1 MKRKLYLPIL
11 LGTMLMTVCNHL
23 LFAQIQTRSVHVFVD
38 SAFVRNDSSLLL
50 LRDGSN
56 VGLKLQ
62 QQGSVIAR
70 YLKAFEKENYNEIG
84 FGRIIALNRN
94 AALLYMGKGIGQK
107 QRPILKDD
115 LVKFDYRP
123 ATAGAIFTELAARGI
138 IFTDISKKP
147 HYSLPG
153 IIQMPRGIHED
164 SLIKQMIAELKET
177 VEMIRPSTDSSS
189 SLMKPLPAG
198 RYKGRT
204 VIDIMDNATPQDVRE
219 YIYFVLSYP
228 GKYMGYY
235 YKFNETFATWA
246 LNEAPSGSWEY
257 MLQWQQL
264 QHTPDQLQKWLR
276 QKSAVLRKEKL
287 TGMFFD
293 EAVSY
298 SKEDKNDSALLMI
311 KAGLNIAQVI
321 NDTLGKA
328 SLWQA
333 WAQIYQDNEQYAEAI
348 RCTDS
353 TLHYA
358 SMATNHAY
366 LFAAYFKKAY
376 CLYKSSNYTQGKKV
390 LADAEKQLYSYAGK
404 MKTNDS
410 LDHWRKRYE
419 YEGWIDYSAG
429 NYEQAMKN
437 MRKAIAVNQQL
448 VSASATE
455 NIASDYWYVGRIYK
469 EQGFYDKSL
478 KAYDSAYTMYAQ
490 LNSDYSMAYT
500 QNDIGRVYYSMGKYA
515 ESKRYHQL
523 AYAAM
528 LRLEKWD
535 NAGYAKSMLA
545 SNLEME
551 DSIAA
556 SIDAHNTSIDLRRK
570 ANNKDGQA
578 FSWKKLGKLY
588 ERVGQKAAAL
598 QAYDSAA
605 HFYAAIGDTSQQAQN
620 LLNLGQVYEND
631 KDFRKAR
638 LYYERAADVL
648 KRLQS
653 KSGYIDALFK
663 LGSVTWTIDS
673 VASEKYYTACLQ
685 ESKIVND
692 RVNQLYSMVNLSA
705 LAGRRNDFVT
715 AEKWMQEALPLALAT
730 KDPAM
735 EAKCYENIGGLAES
749 RLKVADAFYFYR
761 KASQIYD
768 TLDKPKY
775 LRSQLRLANLMVSSG
790 KADSAA
796 IINKAVIAQAAK
808 SGYSLEQGDALIAL
822 AFQYTLQARYTEGLA
837 LSDSAERV
845 YALSGNNNSRA
856 AVLGSKALQHMGMGN
871 YEASIRSFAL
881 ADSIYSIEKNEW
893 DRSIVANNT
902 GVVYTHQ
909 GAYQTAITYFSKA
922 LQLRPYKSDDESSI
936 RSRANMAECYM
947 YLKRN
952 DSALAILQ
960 PLYPIA
966 RKEQLSR
973 LSGSMAMTMSRIYI
987 IEQQPDK
994 ALPMAQAAYDD
1005 ASKNGIPD
1013 AQAEALML
1021 LGVLNRGSNNTKALQ
1036 YLQQATALSEKYN
1049 MLTIGWEAYYEL
1061 GENYYAQKDF
1071 PNAIAAFK
1079 KAADLIDKNSNNIFG
1094 GEDARKTYQSSGKK
1108 PELYTRLISALTA
1121 TGATEEAW
1129 AFAQKTQQEAVK
1141 DLLGSLSAD
1150 ASNADKAAALQ
1161 KLLDLQQKRSGID
1174 KSIQQLQADAKGN
1187 NAAQLKTLQQTREIL
1202 EKEYLNYVTDLVK
1215 TYPDIDGYF
1224 SKNVNPEDFK
1234 DIKEN
1239 IPDDVA
1245 IVLYLLNGKQLLIFT
1260 ATNKKI
1266 AVKEQLLT
1274 ADLEPMVDQYIA
1286 TLSNPAKTASG
1297 KPLVLRSTI
1306 KKKLTPPANAK
1317 PFAEQSDALYQLLIA
1332 PIEADIK
1339 NYQSLCI
1346 IPNGKLSNL
1355 PFQCIGKKTDDGNV
1369 RYLIEDHGVFY
1380 TNKLTVFLKA
1390 GRKDKS
1396 LASFTGFGNPD
1407 KSLNSAGK
1415 EVEAIGKMLNTTN
1428 IFLQDYATESKAK
1441 QSLEQT
1447 KYIHFATHGVLN
1459 YTDFSSSYLKMANV
1473 KDGGEDGELRID
1485 EIKSLSI
1492 NGCELVTLSAC
1503 ETAVNQ
1509 ELKKG
1514 WYISPA
1520 NAFLVSSVRSVVASL
1535 WAVDDEATN
1544 ILMQAFYQNLQTM
1557 DKQEALR
1564 KAQAT
1569 LSATPGFEHPFYW
1582 GAFVLYGD
1590 WR

>member
-1 MKRKLYLPIL
+1 MRKKLFWL
-11 LGTMLMTVCNHL
+11 LLSGSMLLAAASQQAV
-23 LFAQIQTRSVHVFVD
+23 AQTQTRYIHVFVD
-38 SAFVRNDSSLLL
+38 SVFTRNDSALLL
-50 LRDGSN
+50 LRAGSKT
-56 VGLKLQ
+56 GLTMDM
-62 QQGSVIAR
+62 QGSVIAR
-70 YLKAFEKENYNEIG
+70 YLKAFDKENYNEIA
-84 FGRIIALNRN
+84 FGRVVALGSSK
-94 AALLYMGKGIGQK
+94 ALLYLGKSMGKK
-107 QRPILKDD
+107 QRPVLKED
-115 LVKFDYRP
+115 LVKFAYRP
-123 ATAGAIFTELAARGI
+123 ATAGTIFTELAARGI
-138 IFTDISKKP
+138 IFSDLSKVP
-147 HYSLPG
+147 HYSLTS
-153 IIQMPRGIHED
+153 ILQMPNGINED
-164 SLIKQMIAELKET
+164 SLIEDMIAGLKET
-177 VEMIRPSTDSSS
+177 VEMIMPTTDTSS
-189 SLMKPLPAG
+189 SLMQPLPAG
-198 RYKGRT
+198 RYKGKT
-204 VIDIMDNATPQDVRE
+204 VIDVMNNATPQDVRDFF
-219 YIYFVLSYP
+219 YFVLSYP
-228 GKYMGYY
+228 GKYMGYT
-235 YKFNETFATWA
+235 YKFNETFATWV
-246 LNEAPSGSWEY
+246 LNQAPPGSWEY
-257 MLQWQQL
+257 MAQWKQL
-264 QHTPDQLQKWLR
+264 QTSPDQLQKWMR
-276 QKSAVLRKEKL
+276 QKAAVLRKEKL

-293 EAVSY
+293 EAVTY
-298 SKEDKNDSALLMI
+298 SKEDKNDSALLVI
-311 KAGLNIAQVI
+311 KQGLSIAQAI
-321 NDTLGKA
+321 NDTVGKA

-353 TLHYA
+353 TLRFA
-358 SMATNHAY
+358 AMAANHEY
-366 LFAAYFKKAY
+366 LFAAYFKKAF
-376 CLYKSSNYTQGKKV
+376 CLYKNSSYTQGKKL
-390 LADAEKQLYSYAGK
+390 LAEAELQLKKYAGK
-404 MKTNDS
+404 FSSSDS
-410 LDHWRKRYE
+410 LDYWRKRYE

-429 NYEQAMKN
+429 NYEQAMAN
-437 MRKAIAVNQQL
+437 MRKGIAINRQL
-448 VSASATE
+448 ASASATE
-455 NIASDYWYVGRIYK
+455 NIASDYWYIGRIYK
-469 EQGFYDKSL
+469 EQGFYEKSL
-478 KAYDSAYTMYAQ
+478 QAYDSSYQMYAQ

-500 QNDIGRVYYSMGKYA
+500 QNDIGRVYYSMGKYT
-515 ESKRYHQL
+515 ESKRYHNM
-523 AYAAM
+523 AYATM
-528 LRLEKWD
+528 IRLEKWD
-535 NAGYAKSMLA
+535 YAGYAKSMMG

-551 DSIAA
+551 DSIPA
-556 SIDAHNTSIDLRRK
+556 SIDAHNAAIELRRK

-578 FSWKKLGKLY
+578 FSWKQLGKLY
-588 ERVGQKAAAL
+588 ERVGQKASAL
-598 QAYDSAA
+598 KAYDSAA

-638 LYYERAADVL
+638 VYYEQAADVL

-653 KSGYIDALFK
+653 KSGYIDALSK

-685 ESKIVND
+685 ESKVVND
-692 RVNQLYSMVNLSA
+692 RVNQLYSMINLGA
-705 LAGRRNDFVT
+705 LAGRRNDFT
-715 AEKWMQEALPLALAT
+715 AAEKWMQEALPLALAT

-749 RLKVADAFYFYR
+749 RLKVADAFYYYR
-761 KASQIYD
+761 KAAQIYD

-775 LRSQLRLANLMVSSG
+775 LRSQLRLASLMVSSG

-822 AFQYTLQARYTEGLA
+822 AFQYTLQARYAEGLA

-845 YALSGNNNSRA
+845 YASSGNNNSRA
-856 AVLGSKALQHMGMGN
+856 AVLASKALQYMGMGN
-871 YEASIRSFAL
+871 YEASIRSFGL
-881 ADSIYSIEKNEW
+881 ADSIYTVEKNDW
-893 DRSIVANNT
+893 DRSIIANNT
-902 GVVYTHQ
+902 GVAYTHQ
-909 GAYQTAITYFSKA
+909 GAYQTAITYFGKA
-922 LQLRPYKSDDESSI
+922 LQMRPYKGDDESSI

-966 RKEQLSR
+966 RKEQLYR

-1005 ASKNGIPD
+1005 ANKNGIPD
-1013 AQAEALML
+1013 SQAEALML
-1021 LGVLNRGSNNTKALQ
+1021 LGVLNRGSNNAKALQ
-1036 YLQQATALSEKYN
+1036 YLQQATALSEKYS

-1061 GENYYAQKDF
+1061 GEHYYAQKDF
-1071 PNAIAAFK
+1071 SNAIAAFK
-1079 KAADLIDKNSNNIFG
+1079 KAADLIDKNSSNIFG

-1245 IVLYLLNGKQLLIFT
+1245 IVLYLLNGRQLLIFT

-1266 AVKEQLLT
+1266 AVKEQQLT

-1332 PIEADIK
+1332 PIEADIS
-1339 NYQSLCI
+1339 NYKSLCI

-1355 PFQCIGKKTDDGNV
+1355 PFQCIGKKSDDGHV

-1473 KDGGEDGELRID
+1473 QDGGEDGELRID

-1535 WAVDDEATN
+1535 WAVDDDATN
-1544 ILMQAFYQNLQTM
+1544 ILMQAFYKNLQTM